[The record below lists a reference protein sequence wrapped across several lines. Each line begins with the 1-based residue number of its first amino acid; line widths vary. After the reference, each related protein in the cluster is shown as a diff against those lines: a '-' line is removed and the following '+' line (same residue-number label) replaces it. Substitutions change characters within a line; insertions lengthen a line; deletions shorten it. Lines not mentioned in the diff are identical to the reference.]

1 MGRKVF
7 KFFSVLCS
15 AAVALGV
22 GNVGFVSAMDGQE
35 NVAGSPKKVFTPA
48 SCTSEEEK
56 SAKMSEISCKL
67 DEFYGYK
74 CPPFHEDTLIDG
86 KSDDIE
92 RFIAVCISKLG
103 WLFKNYLNEE
113 LSECNEELCEIIY
126 NEMYDSVYSLMHFED
141 DVRDERLRFFESVI
155 DAIPQLVKIKAEKIL
170 NSGVCGDERV
180 SAITILDNIDLV
192 TSSIRDMIII
202 LGNIDKCKYDH
213 SELLRGMNSIIRSM
227 NFEKGIRVDY
237 RFEDGTP
244 LRVVADQL
252 LCF

>member
-15 AAVALGV
+15 AAVTWGV

-56 SAKMSEISCKL
+56 SAKMSEISRKL

-74 CPPFHEDTLIDG
+74 CPSSSEDILTG
-86 KSDDIE
+86 RDDNTE
-92 RFIAVCISKLG
+92 RFIVVCISKLG

-113 LSECNEELCEIIY
+113 LSNCSEELCEIIY
-126 NEMYDSVYSLMHFED
+126 NEMYSRVRLLLHFED

-155 DAIPQLVKIKAEKIL
+155 DAIPQLVKIKTEKIL

-180 SAITILDNIDLV
+180 NAITILDNIDLV

-213 SELLRGMNSIIRSM
+213 SELLRGMNSIVRNMCSEGDM
-227 NFEKGIRVDY
+227 RVNDCL
-237 RFEDGTP
+237 ENGVS
-244 LRVVADQL
+244 LCEVADQL
-252 LCF
+252 LHL

>member
-1 MGRKVF
+1 MDKKVF

-15 AAVALGV
+15 IAVTWGV

-56 SAKMSEISCKL
+56 SAKMSEISRKL

-74 CPPFHEDTLIDG
+74 CPSSSEDILTG
-86 KSDDIE
+86 RDDNTE
-92 RFIAVCISKLG
+92 RFIAVCISKLE

-113 LSECNEELCEIIY
+113 LSNCSEELCETIY

-141 DVRDERLRFFESVI
+141 VVRDERLRFFEFVI
-155 DAIPQLVKIKAEKIL
+155 DAIPQLVKIKTEKIL

-180 SAITILDNIDLV
+180 NAITILDNIDLV

-237 RFEDGTP
+237 CFEDGT
-244 LRVVADQL
+244 LLCVIADQL